1 MTVTAILKQKGQSAV
16 LTVAPD
22 ATIAQAAA
30 ILAEHRIGALVVTP
44 DGGTIVGIIS
54 ERDIVGAI
62 ARRGR
67 DVIDQPVSAV
77 MTREVQTCSIED
89 NALGLL
95 RRMTSGRFRHLP
107 VTADGKL
114 CGVISIGDVVK
125 YRISQIEM
133 EKAAL
138 EGMVMG
144 GY

>member
-1 MTVTAILKQKGQSAV
+1 MTVTAILKQKGSESV
-16 LTVAPD
+16 LTIDPG
-22 ATIAQAAA
+22 ATISQAATMM
-30 ILAEHRIGALVVTP
+30 AENRVGALVVSP
-44 DGGTIVGIIS
+44 DGASIVGIIS

-67 DVIDQPVSAV
+67 DVIDQPISAV
-77 MTREVQTCSIED
+77 MTREVQTCEIED
-89 NALGLL
+89 NALDLL

-107 VTADGKL
+107 ITRQGKL

-144 GY
+144 F